1 MTHAAA
7 HPGHG
12 IFFLDKRSIIP
23 YKWVK
28 EKDMKIEEAL
38 KYIENSINYW
48 VEVAEYENK
57 EKDVKKTNQAWT
69 VIVKVLGKN
78 D

>member
-57 EKDVKKTNQAWT
+57 EKDVKKN
-69 VIVKVLGKN
+69 
-78 D
+78 